1 MKTLPVLV
9 SRRAAVLCALLGLA
23 APAANAGETEV
34 THTKIVP
41 PKQAVAVDEKLK
53 AIGVPMSFAA
63 VGSRLVIGG
72 TKGIGAID
80 ASGKLLW
87 SLELPPAAARQV
99 AADDNGVAF
108 TSFDL
113 GNVDR
118 SGAMASPLLGGE
130 LSAKHEFT
138 NATVGLVDPQGKLLW
153 SVPSA
158 EQAKLAPPALSAQ
171 AVGVVGTKTFALYDR
186 ATGKAV
192 GEPVSVYVNVLGLMD
207 GLVSQFP
214 SRAAVVSGDVF
225 HLVRNNYYKRVSAT
239 GEDLESSRTLGP
251 LTPLEY
257 VPAGPVLAG
266 NLVVFANSPS
276 TKDTKP
282 LLIGAK
288 VGGGF
293 DWNDRMDAVV
303 KTGTFSSTMDAPM
316 DIAAAGGSI
325 FVATNFSVFSYSPSG
340 SQKWKAKNRRG
351 GLYPSELRGARY
363 IGNAFEKTVPVPKS
377 FLATPLLAATDE
389 RVFVTARYTLP
400 ASAGDAASAP
410 AGDVVEGSEA
420 PSKGRRA
427 DGITV
432 LDAKTGSYV
441 ETLWQADWRI
451 IGLALFGDM
460 LAVATGNGV
469 VLVALK

>member
-138 NATVGLVDPQGKLLW
+138 NATVGLVDPQGTLLW

-158 EQAKLAPPALSAQ
+158 EQAKLAPPALSATTRR
-171 AVGVVGTKTFALYDR
+171 VAL
-186 ATGKAV
+186 
-192 GEPVSVYVNVLGLMD
+192 
-207 GLVSQFP
+207 
-214 SRAAVVSGDVF
+214 
-225 HLVRNNYYKRVSAT
+225 
-239 GEDLESSRTLGP
+239 
-251 LTPLEY
+251 
-257 VPAGPVLAG
+257 VPA
-266 NLVVFANSPS
+266 
-276 TKDTKP
+276 
-282 LLIGAK
+282 
-288 VGGGF
+288 
-293 DWNDRMDAVV
+293 
-303 KTGTFSSTMDAPM
+303 
-316 DIAAAGGSI
+316 
-325 FVATNFSVFSYSPSG
+325 
-340 SQKWKAKNRRG
+340 
-351 GLYPSELRGARY
+351 
-363 IGNAFEKTVPVPKS
+363 
-377 FLATPLLAATDE
+377 
-389 RVFVTARYTLP
+389 VT
-400 ASAGDAASAP
+400 
-410 AGDVVEGSEA
+410 
-420 PSKGRRA
+420 RRA
-427 DGITV
+427 G
-432 LDAKTGSYV
+432 KP
-441 ETLWQADWRI
+441 
-451 IGLALFGDM
+451 
-460 LAVATGNGV
+460 
-469 VLVALK
+469 